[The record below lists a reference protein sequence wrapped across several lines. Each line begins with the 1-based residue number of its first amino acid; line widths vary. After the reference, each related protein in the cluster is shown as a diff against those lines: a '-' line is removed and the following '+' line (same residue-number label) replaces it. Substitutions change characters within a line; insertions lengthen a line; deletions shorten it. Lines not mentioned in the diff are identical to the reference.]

1 MLRIL
6 VLIAMLPFLLGNSAC
21 DTIYRSLG
29 LMDDDAHY
37 GDTNGSQ
44 TPDSGASAEGTPYLK
59 KGEDDGGAGS
69 GEGSVGNDACGASAY
84 TSFVGDDWSALEA
97 LYSPTDKWRV
107 IHPGQAV
114 TMDHIPDRMNI
125 ALDGSDVI
133 TRIYCS

>member
-29 LMDDDAHY
+29 LMDDDARY
-37 GDTNGSQ
+37 GDTSGSE
-44 TPDSGASAEGTPYLK
+44 TPDNGGSDPAEATPYLK
-59 KGEDDGGAGS
+59 KDDDTGSGSDDGT
-69 GEGSVGNDACGASAY
+69 NDACGASSY
-84 TSFVGDDWSALEA
+84 TGYVGGDWSALEA
-97 LYSPTDKWRV
+97 LYSPTDNWRV
-107 IHPGQAV
+107 IRPGQAV
-114 TMDHIPDRMNI
+114 TTDYIPDRMNV